1 MGESCRDSS
10 ERSLSIEPAKPMK
23 KAPTLAEASPYKSV
37 AEELETLR
45 RTFRGI
51 CQRYTERVETEIG
64 GLRDRV
70 ISAGTV
76 AAGQEKTDALSRP
89 SAGRQS
95 VATQRK
101 HAHATAQFHDLRD
114 MLILLRTLQLK
125 PAEGRRK
132 DLKKVESVVEDLRL
146 LAAKWG

>member
-1 MGESCRDSS
+1 
-10 ERSLSIEPAKPMK
+10 MK

-37 AEELETLR
+37 ADELETLR
-45 RTFRGI
+45 RTFRSI

-70 ISAGTV
+70 V
-76 AAGQEKTDALSRP
+76 AAGADASDQEKAEVVAKPVATAK
-89 SAGRQS
+89 QS

-101 HAHATAQFHDLRD
+101 HARATARFHELRD
-114 MLILLRTLQLK
+114 MLTLLRTLQLK

>member
-1 MGESCRDSS
+1 MGESGRESS
-10 ERSLSIEPAKPMK
+10 ERSPLVEPAKPMK
-23 KAPTLAEASPYKSV
+23 KALPLAEASPYKSV

-70 ISAGTV
+70 V
-76 AAGQEKTDALSRP
+76 AAGTTAASQEKADVVAKP
-89 SAGRQS
+89 SA
-95 VATQRK
+95 ATRRK
-101 HAHATAQFHDLRD
+101 QAHATTQFHELRD
-114 MLILLRTLQLK
+114 MLTLLRTLQLK

-132 DLKKVESVVEDLRL
+132 DLKKVESVVADLRL
-146 LAAKWG
+146 LAAKWS

>member
-1 MGESCRDSS
+1 
-10 ERSLSIEPAKPMK
+10 MK

-45 RTFRGI
+45 RTFRAI
-51 CQRYTERVETEIG
+51 CQRYAERVETEIA

-70 ISAGTV
+70 A
-76 AAGQEKTDALSRP
+76 AAGADASDQEKSGTATKP
-89 SAGRQS
+89 SAAKQTA
-95 VATQRK
+95 ATQRR
-101 HAHATAQFHDLRD
+101 HARTTAQFHELRD

-125 PAEGRRK
+125 PSDGRRK

-146 LAAKWG
+146 RAAKWS